1 MGLGLGLAVVIGT
14 FASVLDALVVPR
26 GSPAR
31 FALTITNLVGAVLRR
46 AAHLFRTYEQRDR
59 VLVMHAPLSL
69 LAVLVAWLGLLV
81 VGYGLI
87 AWPLEGLGLAQSMRF
102 SGSSLFTLGFAD
114 ASGAGP
120 NSVAFIAAGSGMV
133 VVALQIAYLPTI
145 YGSYN
150 RRETLVTLLESRAG
164 VPAWGP
170 ELLWRHQRVDLVDS
184 LPALFAQWETW
195 AADVAET
202 HTTYPV
208 LIHFRS
214 PHPLRSWVT
223 SLLAV
228 LDAAAMYLSLAPSR
242 APSEARL
249 CLRMGFTSVRD
260 LAQTLGV
267 PHDPDPR
274 PDSPIALTADEFAQ
288 GVARLAEIGFPV
300 ERNAEEAW
308 ADFRGWRVNYEAVV
322 YELADRVSAPPA
334 LWSGRR
340 THIREDPMPV
350 RRPIDRRPDAPEGL
364 GATPR
369 PRS

>member
-1 MGLGLGLAVVIGT
+1 MEWVGLALGVTIVVGT

-31 FALTITNLVGAVLRR
+31 FALTITDIVGAGLRR
-46 AAHLFRTYEQRDR
+46 VAHLIRGYEGRDR

-69 LAVLVAWLGLLV
+69 LATLVAWLGLLV
-81 VGYGLI
+81 VGYGFI
-87 AWPLEGLGLAQSMRF
+87 AWPLSPGLDLAQSMRF
-102 SGSSLFTLGFAD
+102 SGSSLFTLGFATAD
-114 ASGAGP
+114 GAGP
-120 NSVAFIAAGSGMV
+120 TSVAFVGAGSGMV

-145 YGSYN
+145 YGSFN

-170 ELLWRHQRVDLVDS
+170 ELLWRHQRVGLVDS

-208 LIHFRS
+208 LVHFRS
-214 PHPLRSWVT
+214 PNSLRSWVV

-260 LAQTLGV
+260 LAHTLGL

-274 PDSPIALTADEFAQ
+274 PDAPIALTREEFEE
-288 GVARLAEIGFPV
+288 GVALLTEIGFPL
-300 ERNAEEAW
+300 ERSADEAW
-308 ADFRGWRVNYEAVV
+308 ADFRGWRVNYEGVV
-322 YELADRVSAPPA
+322 HALADLVSAPPA
-334 LWSGRR
+334 MWSGPR
-340 THIREDPMPV
+340 THIPEQPMPV
-350 RRPIDRRPDAPEGL
+350 RRPVDRRPE
-364 GATPR
+364 TPDGT
-369 PRS
+369 STT